1 MNWHISIATTVALT
15 LAGCS
20 NPALQERTFGI
31 LTGEPVQETPTQ
43 FPRFQP
49 VLQAGKGP
57 ALNVRVTETGVRGG
71 FLREAKRGNIESW
84 LGNDGVSLT
93 FDRGVLHGTRGIGA
107 GLLASDV
114 SQVANAVLAGRSGEV
129 QRIHTYL
136 NGNDQAVSRAYSC
149 TITNQGSETID
160 LDTGATSTRRM
171 SENCRNLDQAFTNTY
186 WVDPRR
192 GTIVQSRQWG
202 GEDIGELAIT
212 KVFNF

>member
-1 MNWHISIATTVALT
+1 M
-15 LAGCS
+15 
-20 NPALQERTFGI
+20 
-31 LTGEPVQETPTQ
+31 
-43 FPRFQP
+43 
-49 VLQAGKGP
+49 
-57 ALNVRVTETGVRGG
+57 NVRVTETGVRGG

-171 SENCRNLDQAFTNTY
+171 LENCRNLDQAFTNTY